1 MSFIKR
7 FQQGRRIPSAA
18 VVLLLVAAA
27 VSACGDGLG
36 SGDPAAPVLSSI
48 SPDTATAGRAD
59 VAFTV
64 RGKGFEKESV
74 VNWNSTPLPTTFV
87 SKSELR
93 ATVPQAQLGDEGPIS
108 ITVTTPA
115 PGGGTSGSAWFTVRQ
130 PAPAIASLSADTF
143 NLGQASGQIT
153 IEGSGFTRATVVRW
167 NGVPQTATYQSPT
180 RLTVTLNANGVTA
193 GTTSLEVT
201 NPAPGGGTAA
211 TTITV
216 YSPVPVIALL
226 PSSGATALRPG
237 FTLWVHGR
245 DFVQGAR
252 VLWNGA
258 ERPATYVSPTRLQ
271 VAVSSADVAAAGGIT
286 LSVVNPGPG
295 SRVSNTATVVVRL
308 AGSTS
313 AVVQRLRIEAS
324 DLAWDPA
331 RGLLYLSIPS
341 TAGAHA
347 NSVVAVDPMTLQ
359 VTQSVFVGSNPGRVA
374 RSDDGQFLYVGLNG
388 ANAVR
393 RVDLGTFTAGL
404 QWSLPASQIA
414 GDMEVAPG
422 QPHTVAVS
430 RYRPGFS
437 PLLQGVTV
445 YDAGVARPN
454 SSPGH
459 TGASRIEFS
468 DSASVLYGSDL
479 DQTTFYT
486 LAVDAS
492 GARHLNATPD
502 MIHPVYSDIVRGPG
516 RIYSTDGSVIDADR
530 RVRLGTLE
538 RGLSMA
544 VDPALGRVFVM
555 RDPIPS
561 GNGIAVYDLN
571 TFQLLGTVLVSNL
584 AFHHPAARSTRL
596 LRWGRDGLAGRDQD
610 ERGIIRTPIAAP

>member
-1 MSFIKR
+1 M
-7 FQQGRRIPSAA
+7 
-18 VVLLLVAAA
+18 LLLAAA
-27 VSACGDGLG
+27 SACRDGAG
-36 SGDPAAPVLSSI
+36 SGDGRAPVLSSI

-59 VAFTV
+59 VAFSV
-64 RGKGFEKESV
+64 RGSGFGRESV

-87 SKSELR
+87 NKKELR
-93 ATVPQAQLGDEGPIS
+93 ATVPQAQLSEGGQVS
-108 ITVTTPA
+108 ITVASTT
-115 PGGGTSGSAWFTVRQ
+115 PGGGTSGQAWFTVRQ
-130 PAPAIASLSADTF
+130 PAPVIVSLSADTF
-143 NLGQASGQIT
+143 NLAQLSGEIT

-167 NGVPQTATYQSPT
+167 NGVVQTATYQSPT
-180 RLTVTLNANGVTA
+180 RLAVTLNANGVA
-193 GTTSLEVT
+193 PGITSLEVS
-201 NPAPGGGTAA
+201 NPTPGGGTAA
-211 TTITV
+211 ATFTV
-216 YSPVPVIALL
+216 YSPVPVIAVL

-237 FTLWVHGR
+237 FSLWVHGR

-271 VAVSSADVAAAGGIT
+271 VSVSSADVAAAGGIT

-295 SRVSNTATVVVRL
+295 NRVSNTATVVVRL

-324 DLAWDPA
+324 DLAWDAA

-341 TAGAHA
+341 TGGALA

-359 VTQSVFVGSNPGRVA
+359 VTRSVFVGSDPGRVA
-374 RSDDGQFLYVGLNG
+374 RSDDGQYLYVGLNG

-404 QWSLPASQIA
+404 QWSLPAGQIA

-422 QPHTVAVS
+422 QANTVAVS
-430 RYRPGFS
+430 RYRPRFS
-437 PLLQGVTV
+437 PLLDGVTV

-479 DQTTFYT
+479 DQSTFYT

-502 MIHPVYSDIVRGPG
+502 MIHPLYSDIVRGPG

-538 RGLSMA
+538 RGLSLA
-544 VDPALGRVFVM
+544 VDPALGRVFVL
-555 RDPIPS
+555 RDPIPT

-584 AFHHPAARSTRL
+584 AFHHPAARSARL
-596 LRWGRDGLAGRDQD
+596 LRWGRDGLAFLDQD
-610 ERGIIRTPIAAP
+610 ELVIIRTPIAAP

>member
-7 FQQGRRIPSAA
+7 IQHGRRTASSA
-18 VVLLLVAAA
+18 VVLLLLAA
-27 VSACGDGLG
+27 VSACGDGIG
-36 SGDPAAPVLSSI
+36 SGDPPAPVLSSI

-59 VAFTV
+59 VAFSV
-64 RGKGFEKESV
+64 RGRGFGRESV

-87 SKSELR
+87 SESELR

-115 PGGGTSGSAWFTVRQ
+115 PGGGTSGAAWFTVRQ

-153 IEGSGFTRATVVRW
+153 IEGTGFTRATVVRW

-180 RLTVTLNANGVTA
+180 RLSVT

-201 NPAPGGGTAA
+201 NPAPGGGTASA
-211 TTITV
+211 AITV

-271 VAVSSADVAAAGGIT
+271 VSVSGADVAAAGGVT

-295 SRVSNTATVVVRL
+295 NRVSNTATVVVRL

-341 TAGAHA
+341 TGGALA

-359 VTQSVFVGSNPGRVA
+359 VTQSVFVGSDPGRVA

-404 QWSLPASQIA
+404 QWSLPAGQIA

-422 QPHTVAVS
+422 QPNTVAVS
-430 RYRPGFS
+430 RYRPRFS
-437 PLLQGVTV
+437 PLLDGVTV

-468 DSASVLYGSDL
+468 DSASILYGSDL
-479 DQTTFYT
+479 DQSTFYT

-502 MIHPVYSDIVRGPG
+502 MIHPTYSDIVRGPG

-530 RVRLGTLE
+530 RARLGTLE
-538 RGLSMA
+538 RGLSLA
-544 VDPALGRVFVM
+544 VDAALGRVFVL
-555 RDPIPS
+555 RDPIPN

-596 LRWGRDGLAGRDQD
+596 LRWGRDGLAFLDQD
-610 ERGIIRTPIAAP
+610 ELVIIRTPIAAP